1 MPQFTL
7 GTNQS
12 VICKTCHTSPV
23 ATIDGRQVEECAP
36 CYARSVRWLA
46 MFFQDFTLMLAADRL
61 DTAIELGKLISIE
74 EELARR

>member
-12 VICKTCHTSPV
+12 VICQTCHTSPV

-46 MFFQDFTLMLAADRL
+46 MFFQDFTLFRAADNL
-61 DTAIELGKLISIE
+61 DTAIEHAQLISIE